1 MRIKTTNSLIL
12 LVAVPLLGG
21 WYVTN
26 RAERQYVDAQIA
38 SEAALPA
45 ALLALDQL
53 RQGSDRLT
61 ADVRAFASTGDQRW
75 REDFETEVARDRNRT
90 KAVEKLKA
98 LGITGDETR
107 LLDNTLAKST
117 ALIALEDQAF
127 AAAGEK
133 NFTRAIS
140 LVYGDDYRA
149 RKASI
154 VEGLDQFRDIVTERL
169 KAEVATAQ
177 QSARTVRVVRQGCI
191 IAAALLLLFTLAFF
205 YRQVVRPLDT
215 LKHDVDALL
224 AGKADVKIHHQDA
237 ANEVGDVARS
247 LQRYRTTA
255 DEVERQRQ
263 LKAMVGHVSAALQS
277 ADNLPE
283 FGRQL
288 LSTLMP
294 ELQTG
299 AASVYCMEADGNA
312 LVCLSTYGLDAA
324 LATRQ
329 TVAIGDGLIGQC
341 AKERT
346 RLTWNDVPPTYA
358 RLASSLGGAPPR
370 VIVAVP
376 VLSKNTVL
384 GVIELALFAPLSD
397 SHRALIDEV
406 MPVVALQLEILQRNV
421 RTQELLARTQ
431 EQAEELETQTGAL
444 TQSQDALME
453 QRSQLLEQQEEM
465 RVLAEIGKVVNASL
479 DIDTVLETII
489 TEAVRLGGADSGT
502 LYEFDETDGV
512 FDPRFNVGVP
522 EEMVASLRGSR
533 LGIGPG
539 SVVGMAAEKRGVD
552 MVEDLETDPAY
563 QLWAGKARGGGFRGL
578 LGVPMMSNDRIIGGI
593 VIRRREPGAFDAS
606 RVSLLQTF
614 ATQSVMA
621 IQNARLYAEIRLKGE
636 QLDNASQMKSQFL
649 ANMSHEIRTPMN
661 AVIGLAYLALKTDLT
676 TKQRDYVA
684 KIHTAGNS
692 LLGIINDILDFSKIE
707 AGKLDIESVDF
718 NLEDV
723 FRAVTTVT
731 SQKAYDKGL
740 EFLVDIPSTVP
751 VDLIGDPL
759 RLNQALTNVINN
771 AVKFT
776 EQGEIHIKASLVERV
791 DDGVLLRFTVRD
803 TGPGMT
809 AEQCAKLFQPFTQAD
824 MSTTRKHGGTGLGL
838 TISKTLVELMGGEI
852 GLESE
857 PGVGTTFF
865 FTVRVGVGQASD
877 RRTMVPEAMHRLRA
891 LVVDD
896 NPVAREILT
905 DSLGDLVAT
914 VDSVSSGAEAL
925 AAIRQHNADAEAP
938 YDVVFMDWR
947 MPGLDGL
954 QTARL
959 LRSETGL
966 TSQPAVVMVTAFS
979 GEEVK
984 EAAGALNLD
993 GFMVKP
999 VSKSMVL
1006 DTLVTLFASAAETGT
1021 MRSVAGSPEVD
1032 TDLER
1037 CAGARVLLTEDNE
1050 INQQI
1055 AIELLEGAGAHVTV
1069 ANNGREAV
1077 NHLDANPTGFDVVFM
1092 DLQMPIMDGHQAT
1105 MAIRNDARFT
1115 TLPIIAMTA
1124 HASNDERARCLA
1136 EGMNDH
1142 ISKPIAP
1149 AILFATLEKYY
1160 APARAAAVRSA
1171 RAAAAVPVSA
1181 TPGAT
1186 PGAAPAAA
1194 PVAAPDALPRI
1205 PGLAVDEGLA
1215 RVAGNKK
1222 LYVKLL
1228 RQFVAQ
1234 EADAGARISACLAS
1248 GDRGTAER
1256 LAHTVKGVAGSLGAG
1271 AVQAAGGVLEKAIG
1285 DGADAD
1291 TCAPHCDALAAE
1303 MALLIERLGPDYAP
1317 APVEAAAAPVAAF
1330 DPATG
1335 RAIVERTLQRLADFD
1350 ADAADDLDT
1359 HRDVFRALLG
1369 HEGFATFEGHVQG
1382 YALGDAHAALEAA
1395 LNAHT

>member
-21 WYVTN
+21 WYLAN
-26 RAERQYVDAQIA
+26 RAERQFVDAQTA
-38 SEAALPA
+38 AETALPA

-61 ADVRAFASTGDQRW
+61 ADVRAFASTGDLRW

-98 LGITGDETR
+98 LGITGDESR

-133 NFTRAIS
+133 DFPRAIA
-140 LVYGDDYRA
+140 LVYGEEYRT
-149 RKASI
+149 RKDAI
-154 VEGLDQFRDIVTERL
+154 LEGLAQFRDIVAERL
-169 KAEVATAQ
+169 QAEVAAAQ
-177 QSARTVRVVRQGCI
+177 ASARTVRVVRQACLV
-191 IAAALLLLFTLAFF
+191 AAALLLLFTLAFF
-205 YRQVVRPLDT
+205 YRKVVRPLDT
-215 LKHDVDALL
+215 LKHDVDDLL
-224 AGKADVKIHHQDA
+224 TGKADVRIHHQDDT
-237 ANEVGDVARS
+237 NEVGDVARS

-263 LKAMVGHVSAALQS
+263 LKAMVARVSAALQS
-277 ADNLPE
+277 ADSLPD

-299 AASVYCMEADGNA
+299 AASVYCMQADGGA
-312 LVCLSTYGLDAA
+312 LVGLSTYGLDAA
-324 LATRQ
+324 VTTRE
-329 TVAIGDGLIGQC
+329 TIAIGEGLVGQC

-346 RLTWNDVPPTYA
+346 RLTWNDVPPSYA
-358 RLASSLGGAPPR
+358 RLASSLGSATPR
-370 VIVAVP
+370 SVVAVP
-376 VLSKNTVL
+376 IVSKQSVL
-384 GVIELALFAPLSD
+384 GVIELALFATLTD
-397 SHRALIDEV
+397 AQRILIDEV

-421 RTQELLARTQ
+421 RTQELLERTK
-431 EQAEELETQTGAL
+431 EQADELEAQTGAL

-479 DIDTVLETII
+479 NIDTVLETII

-502 LYEFDETDGV
+502 LYEFDQSEGA
-512 FDPRFNVGVP
+512 FDPRFNVGMP
-522 EEMVASLRGSR
+522 EEMVAALRGSR
-533 LGIGPG
+533 IRIGPG
-539 SVVGMAAEKRGVD
+539 SVVGMAAEKRGVH
-552 MVEDLETDPAY
+552 MVEDIENDPTY
-563 QLWAGKARGGGFRGL
+563 QLRAANKRGGGFRGL
-578 LGVPMMSNDRIIGGI
+578 LGVPMMSNDRIIGGL

-621 IQNARLYAEIRLKGE
+621 IQNARLYDEIRVKGE

-676 TKQRDYVA
+676 DKQRDYVS

-707 AGKLDIESVDF
+707 AGKLDIESTDF

-776 EQGEIHIKASLVERV
+776 EQGEIHIKAALVERV
-791 DDGVLLRFTVRD
+791 DDSVLLRFSVRD

-865 FTVRVGVGQASD
+865 FTVRVGVGQVTD

-925 AAIRQHNADAEAP
+925 AAIRQHNADAAAP

-954 QTARL
+954 QTTRL

-966 TSQPAVVMVTAFS
+966 ASQPAVVMVTAFS

-984 EAAGALNLD
+984 EAAGALSLD

-1021 MRSVAGSPEVD
+1021 MRAGGASDVD
-1032 TDLER
+1032 TDLDR

-1077 NHLDANPTGFDVVFM
+1077 MHLDANPTGFDVVFM

-1105 MAIRNDARFT
+1105 MAIRNDARFA

-1160 APARAAAVRSA
+1160 APARAAAVRAA
-1171 RAAAAVPVSA
+1171 RAANVPAATERADS
-1181 TPGAT
+1181 
-1186 PGAAPAAA
+1186 AA
-1194 PVAAPDALPRI
+1194 PVVPVVADALPRI
-1205 PGLAVDEGLA
+1205 EGLAVDEGLA

-1285 DGADAD
+1285 DGADAER
-1291 TCAPHCDALAAE
+1291 CAPHCDALTQA

-1317 APVEAAAAPVAAF
+1317 APVETASAPVAAF
-1330 DPATG
+1330 DPVTG
-1335 RAIVERTLQRLADFD
+1335 RPIAERMLQRLADFD

-1369 HEGFATFEGHVQG
+1369 HDGFTAFEGQIQG

-1395 LNAHT
+1395 LSAHT